1 MATLRV
7 FGPYTWITPPG
18 ENWLLPGEAMVW
30 AMDFGMFFDVASVAA
45 HPSQHMN
52 VQALA
57 VEGLSTAYA
66 RTGPPAVNFTVRNV
80 SNTGVR
86 GYRMFVSVMT
96 LS

>member
-7 FGPYTWITPPG
+7 FGPYTWVTPFG

-30 AMDFGMFFDVASVAA
+30 AMDFGMFFDVASVSA
-45 HPSQHMN
+45 HPSQQMN
-52 VQALA
+52 VQGLA
-57 VEGLSTAYA
+57 VEALSTAYA
-66 RTGPPAVNFTVRNV
+66 RTGPPAVNFIVRNV

-86 GYRMFVSVMT
+86 GYRIFVSVMT